1 MTFLVW
7 PFVDADS
14 KWKTSFV
21 DREPAG
27 NFGQSSIFFGFIEGD
42 PGPHIFSA
50 PTDQHFRD
58 SQFRLSSNFN
68 SRKLMPAAKPRPII
82 RKCFPKLKTKRYQHF
97 GKLDV
102 KMRTSQIRKVLRK
115 RVPVWNNH
123 EYVESGKF
131 RNQRYFDPRVRR
143 WINVPVP
150 IMVRK
155 IKLFPGAKKGDLKTN
170 ALWFEEKVREC
181 SGGQVFSQ
189 LFSEDSPPEFISE
202 EQYFGPWTGFPDS
215 SVGHLGNL
223 IQLCVSEYSAACQ
236 VDPPMIQ
243 YSAEIAA
250 LDQKVVAKLY
260 SKVLNQKVDLATAL
274 AEGAKTVSMIADL
287 SKRLVDFFLGIYR
300 LNPTRFLSGLRGLL
314 GKLLPSSPKKLAND
328 FLAYRY
334 GITPL
339 VSDLSGSVEAIA
351 EYFDSNPKVYTR
363 SRSRVLIDNG
373 NQAATT
379 ILNDFSRKVL
389 VDKVSIEIA
398 YKVTYAIEGLGTR
411 RLTELGF
418 TNPVNVEWELVP
430 FSFVVDWFLPI
441 GNYLRSL
448 TSFNQLAVKEC
459 HRTTVIKITKQ
470 LLYTAPVNPNW
481 HPPAGGG
488 EVPGWN
494 YAFGGWTWV
503 VSDMICVREIIP
515 LPSLPLPTFKNPFS
529 LGHFANAFALFV
541 QLFSK
546 K

>member
-14 KWKTSFV
+14 TWKSSFV
-21 DREPAG
+21 NREPPG
-27 NFGQSSIFFGFIEGD
+27 NSSVTGIFIGVLDGV
-42 PGPHIFSA
+42 PGVHVFPMPNDMIYKD
-50 PTDQHFRD
+50 T
-58 SQFRLSSNFN
+58 QFRLSSNFN

-82 RKCFPKLKTKRYQHF
+82 RKCFPKLKLKRHQHF
-97 GKLDV
+97 GKHDIR
-102 KMRTSQIRKVLRK
+102 MRSSEIRKVLRQK
-115 RVPVWNNH
+115 VPVWKSH

-131 RNQRYFDPRVRR
+131 RNVRYFDPRVRR

-155 IKLFPGAKKGDLKTN
+155 IKLFPGAKKGELKTN
-170 ALWFEEKVREC
+170 ALLYEEKVRESS
-181 SGGQVFSQ
+181 SGHIFARMYSD
-189 LFSEDSPPEFISE
+189 DSPPVPVDE
-202 EQYFGPWTGFPDS
+202 EQYNGNWAAFPDS
-215 SVGHLGNL
+215 SVGHLGSA
-223 IQLCVSEYSAACQ
+223 IQDCVSEYTAACQ
-236 VDPPMIQ
+236 VNSPMVV
-243 YSAEIAA
+243 YSSEIAA
-250 LDQKVVAKLY
+250 LDSKVVAKLY
-260 SKVLNQKVDLATAL
+260 QKVLNQKVDLATAM

-287 SKRLVDFFLGIYR
+287 SKRLIDFFLGIYR

-339 VSDLSGSVEAIA
+339 VSDISGSVEAIA
-351 EYFDSNPKVYTR
+351 EYLDSNPKVYTR
-363 SRSRVLIDNG
+363 SRSRTVIDNS
-373 NQAATT
+373 NQSSTS
-379 ILNDFSRKVL
+379 FSGVLTRRVL
-389 VDKVSIEIA
+389 VDRVTIEIA
-398 YKVTYAIEGLGTR
+398 YKITYAIEGLGTR
-411 RLTELGF
+411 RLIELGF

-430 FSFVVDWFLPI
+430 FSFVVDWFIPI

-448 TSFNQLAVKEC
+448 TSFDQLAVKEC
-459 HRTTVIKITKQ
+459 HRTTVIKVYKQ
-470 LLYTAPVNPNW
+470 VAYSVPVNPNW

-494 YAFGGWTWV
+494 YAFGSWTWKTEDV
-503 VSDMICVREIIP
+503 TCVREIIP
-515 LPSLPLPTFKNPFS
+515 LPALPLPTFKNPLS